1 MSPDAPP
8 SLNGATALVTG
19 ASGGLGR
26 ALVAELIR
34 RRTRVAV
41 AGRDANAL
49 EPLGADAMWA
59 GDLREPHA
67 PEAVVEFALQTLG
80 SLQIIVNAAGV
91 VAFGPV
97 TELAPPVAQ
106 ELLETDALVPMLLA
120 AAALSRLRKGGTFVN
135 LTGVAGEQSIVQMAA
150 YCGAK
155 AAAASFMR
163 AAAREGRRA
172 GIRVLDARP
181 GHTETG
187 LATRPLAGTAPNLP
201 DGLTSEH
208 VARVICDAIA
218 TGERD
223 LPPAAFEDPSEAGH
237 DA

>member
-8 SLNGATALVTG
+8 SLDGARALVTG
-19 ASGGLGR
+19 ASGGIGG
-26 ALVAELIR
+26 ALVAELKR
-34 RRTRVAV
+34 RGTRVVA
-41 AGRDANAL
+41 AGRDPNKLEAL
-49 EPLGADAMWA
+49 KPDGIWF
-59 GDLREPHA
+59 GDLREPGA
-67 PEAVVEFALQTLG
+67 PQTMVDIACEMLGALQ
-80 SLQIIVNAAGV
+80 IVINAAGV

-97 TELAPPVAQ
+97 AELDPAIAQ
-106 ELLETDALVPMLLA
+106 ELLEVDALLPMLLA
-120 AAALSRLRKGGTFVN
+120 AAALPRLSRGGTFVN
-135 LTGVAGEQSIVQMAA
+135 LTGVAGEQSIAQMAA

-163 AAAREGRRA
+163 AAAREARRA

-201 DGLTSEH
+201 DGLAPEH
-208 VARVICDAIA
+208 VAVVICDAIA
-218 TGERD
+218 RGERD
-223 LPPAAFEDPSEAGH
+223 LPPAAFESPT

>member
-8 SLNGATALVTG
+8 TLDGATALVTG
-19 ASGGLGR
+19 ASGGMGR
-26 ALVAELIR
+26 ALVAELR
-34 RRTRVAV
+34 RRGTRVAV
-41 AGRDANAL
+41 AGRNQDL
-49 EPLGADAMWA
+49 EPLGAEAMWA
-59 GDLREPHA
+59 GDLREPGA

-80 SLQIIVNAAGV
+80 SLQVVINAAGV

-97 TELAPPVAQ
+97 AELDPAIAR
-106 ELLETDALVPMLLA
+106 ELLETDALLPMALA
-120 AAALSRLRKGGTFVN
+120 AAALPRLSKGGVFVN

-163 AAAREGRRA
+163 AAAREGRRI

-187 LATRPLAGTAPNLP
+187 LTTRPLAGTAPNLP
-201 DGLTSEH
+201 NGLTPEH

-223 LPPAAFEDPSEAGH
+223 LPPAAFEEPSEAGR